1 MAELRRLP
9 AAGRNAGTKSS
20 RRPAA
25 AFVPLVFQP
34 GEAFQFDWS
43 EDWAVIGGERVKLQA
58 AHFKL
63 CYSRAFCVRA
73 YPLQTHEML
82 FDAHSHAFRVLGGVP
97 RRGIYDNMRTAVDR
111 VGIGKKREIN
121 TRFAAMAAHYLF
133 DADFCNPASGW
144 EKGQVERNV
153 QDARR
158 RLWQAV
164 PCFSTLAELNDWLE
178 QRCQA
183 LWREIPHGSHEGSI
197 WRNRLH
203 CQLRKRH

>member
-1 MAELRRLP
+1 M
-9 AAGRNAGTKSS
+9 
-20 RRPAA
+20 
-25 AFVPLVFQP
+25 
-34 GEAFQFDWS
+34 
-43 EDWAVIGGERVKLQA
+43 QA

-82 FDAHSHAFRVLGGVP
+82 IDAHSHAFRVLGGVP

-121 TRFAAMAAHYLF
+121 TRFAAMASHYLF
-133 DADFCNPASGW
+133 DVDFCNPASGW

-164 PCFSTLAELNDWLE
+164 PRFSTLAELNDWLE

-183 LWREIPHGSHEGSI
+183 LWREIPYGSHEGSI

>member
-1 MAELRRLP
+1 MWRRLR
-9 AAGRNAGTKSS
+9 AAGRSTGSASS
-20 RRPAA
+20 RRPVAA
-25 AFVPLVFQP
+25 LSFRWYSSRARL
-34 GEAFQFDWS
+34 FQFDWS

-63 CYSRAFCVRA
+63 CYSRAFLVRA

-121 TRFAAMAAHYLF
+121 TRFAAMTSHYLF
-133 DADFCNPASGW
+133 DTDFCNPASGW
-144 EKGQVERNV
+144 EKGQVEKNV

-158 RLWQAV
+158 RLWQAM
-164 PCFSTLAELNDWLE
+164 PRFATLVELNEWLE

-183 LWREIPHGSHEGSI
+183 LWREIAHGSQEGSVFGA
-197 WRNRLH
+197 WRGRGF
-203 CQLRKRH
+203 KA